1 MKILLI
7 GEASN
12 LHWTLAEGLRANG
25 HTVTVVSHGS
35 HWLTTNEMSVSFVED
50 MICFI
55 PYSTWRILYD
65 ISLK

>member
-25 HTVTVVSHGS
+25 HTVTVATGS
-35 HWLTTNEMSVSFVED
+35 TTNEMSVSFVED
-50 MICFI
+50 MTCFI

-65 ISLK
+65 ISRK

>member
-25 HTVTVVSHGS
+25 HTVTV
-35 HWLTTNEMSVSFVED
+35 EMSVSFVED

>member
-25 HTVTVVSHGS
+25 HTVTVVSH
-35 HWLTTNEMSVSFVED
+35 EMSVSFVED

>member
-25 HTVTVVSHGS
+25 HTVATGS
-35 HWLTTNEMSVSFVED
+35 TTNEMSVSFVED

>member
-25 HTVTVVSHGS
+25 HTVT
-35 HWLTTNEMSVSFVED
+35 TNEMSVSFVKD

>member
-25 HTVTVVSHGS
+25 HTVTVVSFHTVHGGYY
-35 HWLTTNEMSVSFVED
+35 TTSPSNERV
-50 MICFI
+50 
-55 PYSTWRILYD
+55 
-65 ISLK
+65 

>member
-35 HWLTTNEMSVSFVED
+35 HWLVED

>member
-25 HTVTVVSHGS
+25 HTVTV
-35 HWLTTNEMSVSFVED
+35 SFVED

-65 ISLK
+65 ISRK

>member
-12 LHWTLAEGLRANG
+12 LHWTLAEGLRANVL
-25 HTVTVVSHGS
+25 TVATGS
-35 HWLTTNEMSVSFVED
+35 TTNEMSVSFVED
-50 MICFI
+50 MTCFI

-65 ISLK
+65 ISRK